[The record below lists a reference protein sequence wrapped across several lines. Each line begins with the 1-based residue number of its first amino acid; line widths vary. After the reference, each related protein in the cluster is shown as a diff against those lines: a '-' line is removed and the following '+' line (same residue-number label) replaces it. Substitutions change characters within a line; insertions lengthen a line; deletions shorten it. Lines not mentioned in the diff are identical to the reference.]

1 VKRTILTLMTAVAFT
16 AAAAVASM
24 AAKIERAVTPGG
36 IEFWHVRDDTLPMIS
51 MEFAFRGGSTQD
63 PAGKAGTASMMAA
76 LLDEG
81 AGDLDAPAFQQ
92 RLEERAIVTSFTAQR
107 DSARGSMKTLIENSE
122 QAFGLLNL
130 ALTAPRFDPEAVE
143 RIRAGTL
150 ASIRRRATDPGDL
163 AYDRW
168 FARAFPNHP
177 YGTPQ
182 RGSLES
188 VAKIDVAD
196 LRAMHRDTFA
206 RDNLKIATIGAM
218 DAASVAKLVDRAFAG
233 LPAKS
238 KLVPVQYVAPQGAG
252 ERNVVELDVPQ
263 TTILFGG
270 VGLKRS
276 DPDFI
281 PAFVLNHILGGGSFS
296 SRLYVEVREKR
307 GLAYSVYSY
316 LAPMDHAGLFMGGV
330 STRNDRAAESLSI
343 ILGEI
348 RQIAANGPTADELEK
363 AKSYLIGSFPLRF
376 DSSGKI
382 ASQLLEIQLD
392 NLGIDYI
399 DKRNGLVQAVT
410 AEDVKRAA
418 NRFLANANMLV
429 TLVGRPAPAPDAVR
443 PAAPAPR
450 G

>member
-1 VKRTILTLMTAVAFT
+1 MKRTIVTIMTAVALT
-16 AAAAVASM
+16 VASAVASM
-24 AAKIERAVTPGG
+24 AAKIERVTTPGG

-63 PAGKAGTASMMAA
+63 PADKAGTASMMAA

-81 AGDLDAPAFQQ
+81 AGDLDARGFQQ
-92 RLEERAIVTSFTAQR
+92 RLEERAIVMSFSAHR
-107 DSARGSMKTLIENSE
+107 DTTRGSLKTLVENSDE
-122 QAFGLLNL
+122 AFGLLNL
-130 ALTAPRFDPEAVE
+130 ALTKPRFDADAVE
-143 RIRAGTL
+143 RIRGGTL
-150 ASIRRRATDPGDL
+150 AHIRRRMTDPGDV
-163 AYDRW
+163 AHDRW

-188 VAKIDVAD
+188 AAKVGMDD

-218 DAASVAKLVDRAFAG
+218 DSASAARLVDLAFAR
-233 LPAKS
+233 LPAKA
-238 KLVPVQYVAPQGAG
+238 KLAPVKDAAPQNVG
-252 ERNVVELDVPQ
+252 ERDVIEMDVPQ
-263 TTILFGG
+263 TVVMFGG
-270 VGLKRS
+270 RGLKRA
-276 DPDFI
+276 DPDFV
-281 PAFVLNHILGGGSFS
+281 PAYVLNHILGGGSFS
-296 SRLYVEVREKR
+296 SRLYREVREKR

-316 LAPMDHAGLFMGGV
+316 LAPMDHSGLFMGGV

-348 RQIAANGPTADELEK
+348 REIAEKGPTAEELAK

-376 DSSGKI
+376 DSSSKI
-382 ASQLLEIQLD
+382 AGQLLEIQLE

-399 DKRNGLVQAVT
+399 DRRNGLIEAVT

-418 NRFLANANMLV
+418 NRFLTDAKMLV
-429 TLVGRPAPAPDAVR
+429 TLVGRPDLAPEPAR
-443 PAAPAPR
+443 PAAPATR

>member
-1 VKRTILTLMTAVAFT
+1 VKRTTLTLMTAIAFT
-16 AAAAVASM
+16 VASAVASM

-51 MEFAFRGGSTQD
+51 MEFAVRGGSAQD
-63 PAGKAGTASMMAA
+63 PADKAGTASMMAA

-81 AGDLDAPAFQQ
+81 AGELDAPTFQQ
-92 RLEERAIVTSFTAQR
+92 RLEERAIVLSFNAHR
-107 DSARGSMKTLIENSE
+107 DTARGSLKTLTENSE

-150 ASIRRRATDPGDL
+150 AGIRRRTTDPGDL
-163 AYDRW
+163 AHDRW

-182 RGSLES
+182 RGSLDS
-188 VAKIDVAD
+188 VTKIGADD

-206 RDNLKIATIGAM
+206 RDNLKVAMIGAM
-218 DAASVAKLVDRAFAG
+218 DAAAAARLVDRAFSG

-238 KLVPVQYVAPQGAG
+238 KLVPVPDAAPQGIG
-252 ERNVVELDVPQ
+252 ERNVIEMDVPQ
-263 TTILFGG
+263 TVIMFGG
-270 VGLKRS
+270 PGLKRA
-276 DPDFI
+276 DADFI
-281 PAFVLNHILGGGSFS
+281 PAYVLNHILGGGSFS
-296 SRLYVEVREKR
+296 SRLYREVREKR
-307 GLAYSVYSY
+307 GLAYSVYSH

-348 RQIAANGPTADELEK
+348 REIAAKGPTAEELEK

-382 ASQLLEIQLD
+382 AGQLLEIQLE

-399 DKRNGLVQAVT
+399 DRRNGLIEAVT

-418 NRFLANANMLV
+418 NRFLTDPKMLV
-429 TLVGRPAPAPDAVR
+429 TLVGRPDPAPEPAR
-443 PAAPAPR
+443 PAEPATR